1 MSDFHRFPHTPHL
14 AWLGKGE
21 PRGDKVLSKAETLAL
36 LSAPV
41 RVEEKIDGAN
51 LGLSVGPD
59 GRLRAQN
66 RGQYLELP
74 YRHQFTRLAAWLAA
88 YERVLASALGQEL
101 ILFGEWCAARHSV
114 GYEQLPDWFVAFD
127 VYDRESGR
135 YWSVARRDEFCA
147 RLGLAVAPTLSEGR
161 LSLPALREL
170 VNSHRSR
177 FGDSLIEGVV
187 IRRDE
192 GDWLDSRAKLVAPG
206 FTQAINEHWRH
217 RVIVWN
223 RLATAGEALA

>member
-21 PRGDKVLSKAETLAL
+21 PRDDKVLSKEEACAL

-51 LGLSVGPD
+51 LGLSVGSD

-66 RGQYLELP
+66 RGQYLEAP
-74 YRHQFTRLAAWLAA
+74 YRGQFTRLAAWLAA
-88 YERVLASALGQEL
+88 REIELASALGQDL

-114 GYEQLPDWFVAFD
+114 GYERLPDWFVAFD

-135 YWSVARRDEFCA
+135 FWSATRRDEFCA
-147 RLGLAVAPTLSEGR
+147 RLGLTVAPALSEGR
-161 LSLPALREL
+161 TSLSPLREL
-170 VNSHRSR
+170 VTARRSR
-177 FGDSLIEGVV
+177 FGDSPIEGVV
-187 IRRDE
+187 VRHDE
-192 GDWLDSRAKLVAPG
+192 GDWLDGRAKLVAPG
-206 FTQAINEHWRH
+206 FAQAITEHWRH
-217 RVIVWN
+217 RAMVWN
-223 RLATAGEALA
+223 RLAKGGAALA

>member
-1 MSDFHRFPHTPHL
+1 MNDFHRFPHTPHL

-21 PRGDKVLSKAETLAL
+21 PRDDKVLSKEEACTL

-59 GRLRAQN
+59 GRLCAQN
-66 RGQYLELP
+66 RGQYLEAP
-74 YRHQFTRLAAWLAA
+74 YRGQFTRLAAWLAA
-88 YERVLASALGQEL
+88 RESVLASALRQNL

-114 GYEQLPDWFVAFD
+114 EYEQLPDWFVAFD

-135 YWSVARRDEFCA
+135 YWSATRRDEFCA
-147 RLGLAVAPTLSEGR
+147 RLGLAIAPTLSEGR
-161 LSLPALREL
+161 MSLSALREL
-170 VNSHRSR
+170 VTTRRSR

-187 IRRDE
+187 VRRDE

-206 FTQAINEHWRH
+206 FTQAITEHWRH
-217 RVIVWN
+217 RAMVWN
-223 RLATAGEALA
+223 RLATGGAALA